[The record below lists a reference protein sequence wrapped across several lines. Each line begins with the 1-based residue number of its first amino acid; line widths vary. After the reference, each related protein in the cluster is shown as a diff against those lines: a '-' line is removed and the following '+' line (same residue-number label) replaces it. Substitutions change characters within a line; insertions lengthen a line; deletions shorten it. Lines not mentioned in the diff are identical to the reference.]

1 MKIFYYIIRISAKA
15 ECLEEIYINF
25 NGKVIYMKLMFTPKQ
40 TKNVFSKMCHCQCR
54 NPFSSAPGMK
64 IVHRS

>member
-1 MKIFYYIIRISAKA
+1 
-15 ECLEEIYINF
+15 
-25 NGKVIYMKLMFTPKQ
+25 MKLMFTPKQ
-40 TKNVFSKMCHCQCR
+40 TKNIFSKMCHCQCR